1 MDRQNS
7 RSVDRQIDGS
17 VDRQIDG
24 SVDRWISGSVD
35 TQIGGSVD
43 RWIGRSLNL
52 QTAKQS
58 VFSSKSVKK
67 SVTRGVRVLCARTA
81 RASHAR
87 RECEAREKKP
97 YFQRLSPVS
106 LSVFSLVPDLLFD
119 CSRVLEYAKIRT
131 VLQST
136 KSMDLQIC
144 GAVDQQVDG
153 SIECQNGGSVDRQI
167 SGSVD
172 CYIGGSIDLQIV
184 RSLDLWD
191 GRSVDRWIARS

>member
-87 RECEAREKKP
+87 SI
-97 YFQRLSPVS
+97 FQRLSPVS
-106 LSVFSLVPDLLFD
+106 LSVFSLVPHLLFD
-119 CSRVLEYAKIRT
+119 CSLVLEYAKIRT

-167 SGSVD
+167 SGSVY